1 MRLRIKKND
10 IFGKHTDTVCMAVL
24 FVIALTVHLT
34 VSLRMKMLHMSQDEM
49 GVLATAAYAVGED
62 WSAVVSKFGYYGYG
76 SSVLYIPI
84 FALTK
89 GPVLRYRLIATLNS
103 LLMSLI
109 PVIAYRIASKYCKAG
124 RKNSFIAALMA
135 GLYPGYL
142 LFSKWVWNETMM
154 CLLPWVTALLLFRLY
169 NIQDKKKRIVFSVLL
184 SFTLVYSY
192 AVHGRALGLIAAAIL
207 IIALIAVFQKRLI
220 AEPVSFCSSFAV
232 FFIIDH
238 FVKKSVQSHVWL
250 AGSGGELGNTLGGNT
265 GKIHDYMSFEGFRG
279 LLRIAAGQLSAASAS
294 TYGLLIIACVPA
306 AAVITGGLN
315 RKSRLRRDRLPDDK
329 HNIWLLMTVTA
340 AFFAAAFAIS
350 ILFLGNEGSNTD
362 TRGDYYIYTRYYS
375 NMLGFPIFAA
385 FIYFGR
391 TEMSRVTAGIT
402 AGVYALCTI
411 PILHYADFLN
421 SRRDS
426 SNATILNLLAYLG
439 DNPRDF
445 VRHFDFDNLILITTI
460 VFGAALIG
468 LSGKRQGMLAVLM
481 GWVFLSSYYRT
492 ADKVILKNSRKE
504 FKYVQPTLNAL
515 EKVDGL
521 EDRYDDIYYYNVHQ
535 AKPWSGSAMQF
546 ALPEYELTEF
556 DFEISP
562 DTDPEMLFS
571 FITENSIIVSSEDI
585 GLEQFSPDIYRLE
598 YDSIG
603 YGNEFMWVYGEEARD
618 YITAH
623 SDIRLAEQEEQE

>member
-10 IFGKHTDTVCMAVL
+10 IFGRHTDKVCMAVL
-24 FVIALTVHLT
+24 FIATLIVHLT
-34 VSLRMKMLHMSQDEM
+34 VSLQMKMLHMSQDEM

-84 FALTK
+84 FAVTK
-89 GPVLRYRLIATLNS
+89 GPILRYKLITTLNS
-103 LLMSLI
+103 FLMSLI
-109 PVIAYRIASKYCKAG
+109 PVIAYRIAVKYCKAG
-124 RKNSFIAALMA
+124 KKASFIAALMA

-169 NIQDKKKRIVFSVLL
+169 NEQDKRKRIIFSVLL
-184 SFTLVYSY
+184 SFTLVYSS
-192 AVHGRALGLIAAAIL
+192 AVHGRALGLIGAAVL
-207 IIALIAVFQKRLI
+207 IIALIAIFQKRLI

-238 FVKKSVQSHVWL
+238 FVKKYVQSKVWL
-250 AGSGGELGNTLGGNT
+250 AGSDGELGNTLGGNS

-306 AAVITGGLN
+306 FAVIFGGLG
-315 RKSRLRRDRLPDDK
+315 KKMRLRKDRLPDDK
-329 HNIWLLMTVTA
+329 HNVWLLMTVTV

-350 ILFLGNEGSNTD
+350 ILFLGNEGSHTD

-385 FIYFGR
+385 FIYFDR
-391 TEMSRVTAGIT
+391 TDMSRAMTGIIAG
-402 AGVYALCTI
+402 AYALFTI

-421 SRRDS
+421 SRKDS

-445 VRHFDFDNLILITTI
+445 VRHFDFDNLILVTTV

-468 LSGKRQGMLAVLM
+468 LSGKRQGMLAVLLS
-481 GWVFLSSYYRT
+481 WVFLGSYYT
-492 ADKVILKNSRKE
+492 TSHDVILKNSRKE
-504 FKYVQPTLNAL
+504 FKYVQPMLNAL

-521 EDRYDDIYYYNVHQ
+521 EDKYDDIYYYNVHQ
-535 AKPWSGSAMQF
+535 AKPWSSSAMQF

-562 DTDPEMLFS
+562 DTDPELIFS

-585 GLEQFSPDIYRLE
+585 GLEKFSPDIYRLE

-603 YGNEFMWVYGEEARD
+603 YGKEFMWVYGDDVRD
-618 YITAH
+618 YIIEN
-623 SDIRLAEQEEQE
+623 SNIRLAEQEEQE